1 VPRGV
6 AIPDVHL
13 QLFDATER
21 LLLRA
26 GPGGLTSRAITDEA
40 GCAKG
45 ILHNHFGD
53 LDGFLAAFVVDRSQR
68 IAEKA
73 ARLRSAA
80 GQQTVAENLTD
91 GLVDLFG
98 PAAMAISQLVTSRP
112 TLVPRIQEAQST
124 HKPVLHE
131 VETALAA
138 YLDAEKEY
146 GRVGPEA
153 DTSTLAFT
161 LLASAHHMF
170 FTAGGKA
177 LDLQRIRHVVAT
189 LVAAV
194 AQSHAG

>member
-21 LLLRA
+21 LLLRD

-53 LDGFLAAFVVDRSQR
+53 LEGFLVAFVVDRSQR
-68 IAEKA
+68 IAGSAPE
-73 ARLRSAA
+73 LRSTA
-80 GQQTVAENLTD
+80 GQRTVVDNLTD

-98 PAAMAISQLVTSRP
+98 PAALAVSRLVTSRT
-112 TLVPRIQEAQST
+112 TLVPRVQAAQST
-124 HKPVLHE
+124 REPVLHE
-131 VETALAA
+131 VEAALAA

-146 GRVGPEA
+146 GRVVAGA

-170 FTAGGKA
+170 FTEGGKA
-177 LDLQRIRHVVAT
+177 LDRARMRHIVAT
-189 LVAAV
+189 LLAAV
-194 AQSHAG
+194 APAG